1 MPVHVYPPPG
11 STAAREAHR
20 PRRRRNNTHAPSS
33 FRGQLQ
39 GWHADREDRTFL
51 RAMVP
56 SWKTE
61 RSADDVIYNP
71 FKLLG
76 MVKAMD
82 WLYFISGWFAWTVD
96 GFDFFTV
103 RCLPRST

>member
-1 MPVHVYPPPG
+1 M
-11 STAAREAHR
+11 
-20 PRRRRNNTHAPSS
+20 
-33 FRGQLQ
+33 F
-39 GWHADREDRTFL
+39 
-51 RAMVP
+51 P

-61 RSADDVIYNP
+61 RGADDVIYNP

-96 GFDFFTV
+96 G
-103 RCLPRST
+103 

>member
-11 STAAREAHR
+11 SSSARDNVRA
-20 PRRRRNNTHAPSS
+20 RRRRNNTHPPHTIK
-33 FRGQLQ
+33 GQLA
-39 GWHADREDRTFL
+39 GWHADRDDRTFF
-51 RAMVP
+51 RSMFP

-71 FKLLG
+71 FKLMA
-76 MVKAMD
+76 MVKPMD

-103 RCLPRST
+103 RCIEISH